1 MVLTKSER
9 IEVGKKVHEGEM
21 SGVQAAIKY
30 GVSTTSVYR
39 WVFAYRKSAGLPTGE
54 SPKPASK
61 PLGVPAASADA
72 PEYEAMGKEELIRE
86 LMRRDIEVAR
96 LKKGYSVKGG
106 GSEKEYVTSSG
117 SSTK

>member
-54 SPKPASK
+54 PQNPH
-61 PLGVPAASADA
+61 PNP
-72 PEYEAMGKEELIRE
+72 
-86 LMRRDIEVAR
+86 
-96 LKKGYSVKGG
+96 
-106 GSEKEYVTSSG
+106 
-117 SSTK
+117 